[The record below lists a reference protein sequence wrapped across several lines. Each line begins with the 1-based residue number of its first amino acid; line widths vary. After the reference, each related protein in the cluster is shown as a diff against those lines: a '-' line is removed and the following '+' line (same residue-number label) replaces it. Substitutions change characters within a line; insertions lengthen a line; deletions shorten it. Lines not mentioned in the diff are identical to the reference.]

1 MASAKHKDRLI
12 WKLSRLIAHNSQTGV
27 TAMAAKY
34 TSRFFLAAML
44 FGIAAVSSSQ
54 LSAGTTHYRWVDD
67 RGHPVH
73 SDRPPPKGVDY
84 EVITTGSGLKRV
96 VTAEEGAVPPEVKPR
111 VGNEFDQVDEDEA
124 GHNKK
129 NPELCARAKANLE
142 ALTTNSKVIM
152 RNDQGEDRVL
162 TAEEIVSER
171 EKAEALISVYCP

>member
-1 MASAKHKDRLI
+1 
-12 WKLSRLIAHNSQTGV
+12 
-27 TAMAAKY
+27 
-34 TSRFFLAAML
+34 
-44 FGIAAVSSSQ
+44 
-54 LSAGTTHYRWVDD
+54 
-67 RGHPVH
+67 
-73 SDRPPPKGVDY
+73 VDY

-124 GHNKK
+124 GRNKK